1 MSEDH
6 LAAGMQTLDAV
17 GRAAFQVMGHGLGT
31 ALAARGAKV
40 VSYLVAAAGV
50 DPRTPD
56 LVTRSWHQGVRSVFQ
71 ATSAMDTAIKAE
83 RERLHRVR
91 LWRAV
96 APELA
101 GGRGHLYDLTSDGDP
116 LARVGSE
123 YSSAP
128 LKLPDPDE
136 ITMGIAIQPTH
147 TQVCYMAVA
156 FNLVA
161 QAWPDVFDGIAEQ
174 HGETVA
180 IEVAAGRYETRATLP
195 FTWDTADPD
204 HVTSPDGSNL
214 MAYLEKVAAA
224 HFGSYGAL
232 ELGNVGEVMTW
243 LAGDR
248 IPPSREQNITELSA
262 EQLQEII
269 DVGLPVSVGV
279 PRWTGPGAHPEQ
291 SLVDGAEISTG
302 HAYAVPSLRVS
313 GNVLKDPEGRRDS
326 KPLTID
332 ELRQLSAVIF
342 WLSPTGTPAIDHDVG
357 RAREPDVI

>member
-6 LAAGMQTLDAV
+6 LATAMQTLDSV
-17 GRAAFQVMGHGLGT
+17 GRAAFQVMGHGLGRS
-31 ALAARGAKV
+31 LAARGEKV
-40 VSYLVAAAGV
+40 ANHLEAAPGVDLRVPALATQLWHQAVSSVFRAAGE
-50 DPRTPD
+50 
-56 LVTRSWHQGVRSVFQ
+56 
-71 ATSAMDTAIKAE
+71 MDTAIKAE
-83 RERLHRVR
+83 RERLHRVS

-101 GGRGHLYDLTSDGDP
+101 GGRGHLHDLTSDGDP
-116 LARVGSE
+116 LARVGAE
-123 YSSAP
+123 HSSAP

-136 ITMGIAIQPTH
+136 ITMGIAIQPAH
-147 TQVCYMAVA
+147 TQVCYLAVA

-161 QAWPDVFDGIAEQ
+161 QAWPDIFDGIAEQ
-174 HGETVA
+174 HGDTVA
-180 IEVAAGRYETRATLP
+180 IEVAAGRYETPATLP

-204 HVTSPDGSNL
+204 HITSPDGSNV

-248 IPPSREQNITELSA
+248 IPPSREQNLTELSA

-279 PRWTGPGAHPEQ
+279 PGWTGPGAHPEQ
-291 SLVDGAEISTG
+291 SLVDAAEISTG
-302 HAYAVPSLRVS
+302 HAYALPSLQVS

-326 KPLTID
+326 TPLTVD
-332 ELRQLSAVIF
+332 QLRRLSAVIF
-342 WLSPTGTPAIDHDVG
+342 WLSPPGPAPAVDHDVS
-357 RAREPDVI
+357 RAR